1 MNVNV
6 PRKKKGMLMS
16 SKEVKPSIPAYHRI
30 PALREVKLSQIYV
43 IFISL
48 RLAAVFERLIL
59 IGV

>member
-1 MNVNV
+1 
-6 PRKKKGMLMS
+6 MLIS
-16 SKEVKPSIPAYHRI
+16 SKEVKLSIPAYHQI